1 MPTPARPDV
10 AGYLLSV
17 NGEYMKARTACVE
30 VTGGKVCAYPMT
42 NADGSYARR
51 TEVTLGAFPEED
63 GYEVTWEG
71 TDSAVGTIA
80 TLRMIRDQEVTLVMA
95 PYAVPPTP
103 TPAPLPT
110 VSLTPE
116 ANGSGS
122 GSARLWERG
131 TEGTGNGQFSRPT
144 AIAASQTG
152 RVYVADT
159 GNNRV
164 QVFSSS
170 SGLFLGE
177 WGTEG
182 TGEGQFRGPNG
193 VAVDGSAFVYVLDG
207 GNHRVQKSN
216 GSGTWFW
223 ESGLQGQTNSS
234 VEAGGQRRGPLVPQV
249 PAVPRPERPGPAG
262 IFGAGA

>member
-1 MPTPARPDV
+1 MQ
-10 AGYLLSV
+10 
-17 NGEYMKARTACVE
+17 K
-30 VTGGKVCAYPMT
+30 
-42 NADGSYARR
+42 
-51 TEVTLGAFPEED
+51 F
-63 GYEVTWEG
+63 
-71 TDSAVGTIA
+71 
-80 TLRMIRDQEVTLVMA
+80 
-95 PYAVPPTP
+95 
-103 TPAPLPT
+103 
-110 VSLTPE
+110 
-116 ANGSGS
+116 NGSGTIMI
-122 GSARLWERG
+122 WEQG
-131 TEGTGNGQFSRPT
+131 TEGTGDGQFRGPT

-182 TGEGQFRGPNG
+182 TGDGQFRGPNG